1 MSNKGKNETLLENE
15 GWDDWDE
22 SLWEWDES
30 GMVDT
35 RWQTDRV
42 QPTQL
47 LPQQTTTV
55 NNFWTF
61 ENKKI
66 KSK

>member
-30 GMVDT
+30 GMVD
-35 RWQTDRV
+35 DR
-42 QPTQL
+42 QMEYNPHNFYHNKQQL
-47 LPQQTTTV
+47 
-55 NNFWTF
+55 
-61 ENKKI
+61 
-66 KSK
+66 